1 MSRYSRYP
9 APLDEVWAGDRWD
22 AERPPARRD
31 GRGLPALIGVLAVA
45 GVALWWLGGPPRV
58 PAARPDIATLRGVPD
73 FLRSSPHLA
82 DFRPALPWAL
92 AGGWLLWSWLILSV
106 LLQLGVAALEILTRG
121 ATWVRALRPLVDVAT
136 ATLARR
142 VVTGATASYLLIRV
156 LAATSGGAH
165 AAALPDQGQTLVLAD
180 PTDPHATGAVL
191 TEQGEVTPGTVDY
204 VIQRGD
210 SLWRIAALFYGDG
223 EQYPRLLSAN
233 QGRLQSNGE
242 PFQGLLYPGEVLLVP
257 LAGMA
262 DPNAP
267 RVHVVRPGETLRAI
281 AATELGDESRWP
293 TLLVDGVP
301 ARQALADPDLIH
313 PGLRV
318 TVPGPTAA
326 PAAVAPLT
334 LPDSA
339 VEARDGQPATIPI
352 TVAPDGTPLTVAAV
366 TQGAHG
372 TVTVQPDGML
382 IYMPTPSYAGVDV
395 FTVTARDEPGRT
407 ATATIRVTVTSAV
420 RPGVPAPPTVRG
432 TAIGAVISGR
442 LAVPVPVPAPM
453 PTGGGAV
460 GSAPLAEPPSPATPA
475 PQSSLVPTPAV
486 VRPTGGAGDPV
497 APALGAGVAGL
508 ALVVGG
514 AVLLRRRRSPV
525 AGREVVRRMRRA
537 PQPSWQRDP
546 AGYPT
551 DFERADPTH
560 ALRHRLAGGEPD
572 PAVVLAA
579 HTAAFLAHDGLTG
592 STVLLATHE
601 RQRGIVAVRTTL
613 AERPRV
619 LALAAALGA
628 RLGGRGSGERQGND
642 VELRLAAPTAR
653 GLLGP
658 LPEPAPLMIALAA
671 LPNGATLFANYDVLG
686 HLLIAG
692 APGDGA
698 DVVLTALVAEL
709 AARHAP
715 DELRLHALA
724 ARRALPGDLL
734 ALPHWDGA
742 RVDPAD
748 AAGVA
753 TLLAGLQRELD
764 ERRRDAVAPEDA
776 SDAVPTRPLIALV
789 LGELDGVDDRGLT
802 TLAQLGQDG
811 PAHGIRLIAATT
823 RPAAVR
829 EELLGYFATRAVL
842 RLPDTAQSVRLIG
855 SPDATTLGGGGHLL
869 LRLAGEPPRP
879 VAGVEPGALRG
890 LRIAAEDLVALA
902 RDMRDHYGSPPDA
915 ATPDAALAHNGS
927 DEVALELAGLCEEPY
942 DAFADGID
950 ASPGDVVTGPTHAV
964 DMLDSTNDPTFA
976 VADAGGAAEAEDT
989 DGMSEL
995 PLLVPPG
1002 GNEVLACA
1010 REESLVLDQ
1019 SAVAGGAWWTDGVE
1033 DAPNAC
1039 PATSAVAPVA
1049 GGSALPVDRPK
1060 TLTIKDESHTQRN
1073 GHVGR
1078 LDGHAPYTTD
1088 DDSEAPGDG
1097 EPIAVGPSS
1106 SIADGEAWVVDGG
1119 CAAAP
1124 IGVAVPPMP
1133 GGVALPEHAGAAMG
1147 LIPQRNCAGPDEQGG
1162 PGEDADN
1169 ESDDPLGPLATL
1181 GICCFG
1187 SQPQLTY
1194 GGRRLTL
1201 SSPTAVELLAL
1212 LAVSPPGPVDR
1223 ERVLDLLWP
1232 GDEDEEAKS
1241 KRLRTTMWR
1250 LNRDLGRQGIDLPR
1264 SFLRAERDGTIVLD
1278 PAIVRSDVHRFF
1290 ALCDRATANTK
1301 PPPPLGGA
1309 DGTIAACHEAFGL
1322 LTASGP
1328 GEKRLLHGTGYEW
1341 LDDVSRGVKLEDRLR
1356 ARLRRAIERVVER
1369 CLAERRYEDAL
1380 TLLRPLFAEDDTDEG
1395 IARKL
1400 LTVYGEL
1407 GDRTSVQAVAR
1418 TLRRALKRTYLD
1430 GLTDEERALVTADCY
1445 APERETRLLLARWLA
1460 EAPAIE
1466 MRSSAGR
1473 VVPEPLSLL
1482 TAWPADD

>member
-9 APLDEVWAGDRWD
+9 ALLDEVWAGDWWD

-31 GRGLPALIGVLAVA
+31 GLGLPALVGVLAVA

-58 PAARPDIATLRGVPD
+58 PATRPDIATVRGLPD

-82 DFRPALPWAL
+82 DLRPALPWAL

-165 AAALPDQGQTLVLAD
+165 AAPLPEQAQTLVLAD
-180 PTDPHATGAVL
+180 PADPHAVGAIL
-191 TEQGEVTPGTVDY
+191 TDQRGLPVGTIDY

-210 SLWRIAALFYGDG
+210 SLWRIAAHFYGDG
-223 EQYPRLLSAN
+223 EQYPRLLAAN

-242 PFQGLLYPGEVLLVP
+242 PFQGLLYPGEILLVP
-257 LAGMA
+257 TAGMI
-262 DPNAP
+262 DPAAP

-281 AATELGDESRWP
+281 AAAELGDESRWP
-293 TLLVDGVP
+293 ALLVDGVP
-301 ARQALADPDLIH
+301 ARQALTDPDLIH

-326 PAAVAPLT
+326 PAAVVPLT
-334 LPDSA
+334 LPDGA
-339 VEARDGQPATIPI
+339 VEAWDGQPATIPI

-366 TQGAHG
+366 TQGTHG
-372 TVTVQPDGML
+372 TVTVQPDGL
-382 IYMPTPSYAGVDV
+382 LVYTPTPGYAGVDA
-395 FTVTARDEPGRT
+395 FTVTARDEPGRM

-432 TAIGAVISGR
+432 MASGAVASGR
-442 LAVPVPVPAPM
+442 LAVPGLVPAPVS
-453 PTGGGAV
+453 TGGGAV
-460 GSAPLAEPPSPATPA
+460 GSASLAEPPSPATPA

-486 VRPTGGAGDPV
+486 VRPTGGAGDLV

-508 ALVVGG
+508 ALVAGG

-537 PQPSWQRDP
+537 PQPSWQLDP

-619 LALAAALGA
+619 LALAAELGA

-642 VELRLAAPTAR
+642 VELRLVAPTAR

-658 LPEPAPLMIALAA
+658 LPDPAPLMIALAA
-671 LPNGATLFANYDVLG
+671 LPNGATLFANYDILG

-764 ERRRDAVAPEDA
+764 ERRRDAVAPRDA

-802 TLAQLGQDG
+802 TLAQIGQDG
-811 PAHGIRLIAATT
+811 PPHGIRLLAATT

-829 EELLGYFATRAVL
+829 EELLGYFATRVVL

-879 VAGVEPGALRG
+879 IAGLEAGALRG

-902 RDMRDHYGSPPDA
+902 RDMRDHYGSPHDDA
-915 ATPDAALAHNGS
+915 IPEAVLVSDGS
-927 DEVALELAGLCEEPY
+927 DEVANEMAGLDEEPNGAVV
-942 DAFADGID
+942 DGIGVATDNVINGPAHTVDVLDSDSDPSFAFAD
-950 ASPGDVVTGPTHAV
+950 
-964 DMLDSTNDPTFA
+964 
-976 VADAGGAAEAEDT
+976 AGETAEDDDT
-989 DGMSEL
+989 DGIAEL
-995 PLLVPPG
+995 PILVGPG
-1002 GNEVLACA
+1002 SNEVLACA

-1019 SAVAGGAWWTDGVE
+1019 SAVDGGPWWVDGVD
-1033 DAPNAC
+1033 DAPNAF
-1039 PATSAVAPVA
+1039 PVTSAEAPVA
-1049 GGSALPVDRPK
+1049 DGSV
-1060 TLTIKDESHTQRN
+1060 LTIKDESHAQRN

-1078 LDGHAPYTTD
+1078 LDGHAARTTD
-1088 DDSEAPGDG
+1088 DDSYAPGEG
-1097 EPIAVGPSS
+1097 ERIVVGPSS
-1106 SIADGEAWVVDGG
+1106 SVADGEARVADGD

-1124 IGVAVPPMP
+1124 LNVAVPLMP
-1133 GGVALPEHAGAAMG
+1133 GGVAVPERSVAAIG
-1147 LIPQRNCAGPDEQGG
+1147 LIPQRDCAERDEQEG
-1162 PGEDADN
+1162 PGEDADD
-1169 ESDDPLGPLATL
+1169 ESDGPLGSLATL
-1181 GICCFG
+1181 GISCFG
-1187 SQPQLTY
+1187 SQPLLSYDGQ
-1194 GGRRLTL
+1194 RLTL
-1201 SSPTAVELLAL
+1201 SSPKAVELLAL
-1212 LAVSPPGPVDR
+1212 LAVFPPGPVDR
-1223 ERVLDLLWP
+1223 ERVLDLLWS

-1250 LNRDLGRQGIDLPR
+1250 LNRDLGRQGLALPR

-1290 ALCDRATANTK
+1290 ALCDRATDNTK

-1309 DGTIAACHEAFGL
+1309 DGTIAACREAFGL

-1380 TLLRPLFAEDDTDEG
+1380 TLLRPLFAEDNTDEG

-1430 GLTDEERALVTADCY
+1430 GLTDEERVLVTEDCY

-1460 EAPAIE
+1460 EAPAIDK
-1466 MRSSAGR
+1466 RPPVDQAN
-1473 VVPEPLSLL
+1473 
-1482 TAWPADD
+1482 